1 MEQRVAALVMKRC
14 LSRVGRHESDAFY
27 EGIDIQ
33 KENERINALLRDA
46 IEDPETLQRLM
57 QHPDVLAIRACDAEA
72 ASLLDQIQSQGIK
85 AAVAHIGSAA
95 FNRLLQVAPSACSL
109 RCVFVTQCMRADG
122 AGACGREK
130 M

>member
-27 EGIDIQ
+27 ESIDIQ

-72 ASLLDQIQSQGIK
+72 ASLLDQIQSQGIG
-85 AAVAHIGSAA
+85 AAMAHIGSPA
-95 FNRLLQVAPSACSL
+95 FNRLLQVTLPPPAHCAAFL
-109 RCVFVTQCMRADG
+109 
-122 AGACGREK
+122 
-130 M
+130 